1 MSSPDAPYWKEAVNS
16 EIESI
21 LQNHTWELVDLPK
34 GSKPLGYKWIFKKK
48 LKADGSVDK
57 YKARLVI
64 KGFRQKEDL
73 DYFDTYSPVTRITS
87 IRMLIAI
94 ASILN
99 LEIHQMDV
107 KTAFLNGELE
117 EEIYMQQP
125 EGFVSPGNENKVCKL
140 VKSLYGLKQAP
151 KQWHEKFDETM
162 LSNGFKINESD
173 KCKYIRYT
181 DIRYVIV
188 CLYVDDLLIL
198 GNNNAIIKST
208 KDMLSSRFDMKDLGV
223 ADVILG
229 VKIIKTPQGYALSQ
243 SHYIAKLLERFKQY
257 NITIAK
263 SPVDMNQN
271 WVKNTGDGI
280 YQLEYSRI
288 LGSIMYVM
296 NCTRPDIAYAIS
308 KLSRYYQQSR

>member
-1 MSSPDAPYWKEAVNS
+1 MNDETEIEEPRRSKRKRTSKSFGTDFYAYMIENEPLTYQQAMSSPDAPYWKEAVNS

-48 LKADGSVDK
+48 LKADGSIDK

-64 KGFRQKEDL
+64 KGFRQKQDL

-125 EGFVSPGNENKVCKL
+125 EGFLSPGNENKV
-140 VKSLYGLKQAP
+140 
-151 KQWHEKFDETM
+151 
-162 LSNGFKINESD
+162 
-173 KCKYIRYT
+173 
-181 DIRYVIV
+181 
-188 CLYVDDLLIL
+188 
-198 GNNNAIIKST
+198 
-208 KDMLSSRFDMKDLGV
+208 
-223 ADVILG
+223 
-229 VKIIKTPQGYALSQ
+229 
-243 SHYIAKLLERFKQY
+243 
-257 NITIAK
+257 
-263 SPVDMNQN
+263 
-271 WVKNTGDGI
+271 
-280 YQLEYSRI
+280 
-288 LGSIMYVM
+288 
-296 NCTRPDIAYAIS
+296 
-308 KLSRYYQQSR
+308 